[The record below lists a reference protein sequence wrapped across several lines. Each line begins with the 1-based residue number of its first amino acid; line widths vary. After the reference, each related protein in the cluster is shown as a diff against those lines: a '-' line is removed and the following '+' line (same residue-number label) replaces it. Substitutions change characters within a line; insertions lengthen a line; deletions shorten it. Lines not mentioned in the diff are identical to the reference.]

1 LSGVKRVLFRHQGEK
16 LDGSLTHVLTRCSI
30 YLIFLISDQSTL
42 CLFLAIENP
51 GITSKAGASPNT
63 AEAEIAKL
71 VM

>member
-1 LSGVKRVLFRHQGEK
+1 MGQAGVIVSPPGEK
-16 LDGSLTHVLTRCSI
+16 LDGLPTHILTRCGT

-51 GITSKAGASPNT
+51 GITSKAGANPNT